1 MRAKKVLLIVLIAG
15 GVAAGGYLFFRG
27 GAPPATKVPPGVPPS
42 ATERGPFGGRV
53 SLREVKAYI
62 EGLRERPIRNPFLSS
77 RDLEWDRF
85 LEKLKLPRVEGV
97 VRIGAERLAAI
108 EGKWLKVGDRVKG
121 FVLTKVED
129 RGVTLRRGKAT
140 YFVPVEERR

>member
-1 MRAKKVLLIVLIAG
+1 MLLIVLIAG

-27 GAPPATKVPPGVPPS
+27 GAPPTTEVPPGFSPS
-42 ATERGPFGGRV
+42 ATEGRALGGRV
-53 SLREVKAYI
+53 SLREVEAYI
-62 EGLRERPIRNPFLSS
+62 EALRERPMRNPFLSS

-85 LEKLKLPRVEGV
+85 LEKLQLPRVEGV
-97 VRIGAERLAAI
+97 VRIGGKRLAAI